1 MKQFI
6 LLYLLCL
13 PAYLFG
19 QTVSETQLTVRGRV
33 VNTHNETLPGAHVW
47 FIHPNDTL
55 QKQGAA
61 TDADGKFT
69 IQLPAGRYEMQVSY
83 IGYAPYT
90 AEVQAT
96 QSMTLPDIYLNE
108 SGKMMEEVK
117 VTARRITYNVQGYK
131 ANIQSYPLLKTQTLE
146 NVLRFLPG
154 LSVRPEGLLSYGEN
168 VLAVYVNNR
177 KVRFH
182 GKDLIS
188 YLSTFDAK
196 AILSVEVLDSTAE
209 PGATAGMGSVIKI
222 TTIHIE
228 DGGMASF
235 GLSGSDGSV
244 NDFSISPYL
253 NAQQKAGKWSAYAVA
268 SIDPH
273 SKRTIERASETDYY
287 ANESQ
292 RLESQSNTFKSQPS
306 MSYTLGVGYDFNKA
320 SSLLLD
326 GGVQYRKQFASS
338 ETQNELFQG
347 GNLDNQSKGT
357 TWQKNKRQGYN
368 LSLEYN
374 YTLSNITF
382 QATASYAQNKDDEEN
397 SREQTASEAPNYT
410 MNRLW
415 DNKDYRIWTMQTGV
429 RWNIN
434 TRHRLS
440 QFIDYSNW
448 DNTSHTDAQAS
459 VDGQQDPYNTYLSN
473 YLYKESSFSTN
484 TSYGYA
490 WKNLDVSL
498 GFRVKHTRINP
509 LLQTSEEVSYQRD
522 YTDFLPYASIN
533 YLINQEKGHKLSF
546 QYARIIS
553 YPGMTDLNPAIR
565 WNSEYSYST
574 GNPNLKPMLD
584 NVFILQSTFFG
595 YTLHS
600 SYKTQQTYLT
610 VPHVEENSNIIV
622 NSPESGGKNRTLGF
636 SLSAPFTPCNGWML
650 SVSGSYVWSEYQ
662 YQSQKVISNGWGA
675 ELSSM
680 NSLPWD
686 MSLMVNVLFSSPAKD
701 VFTESQFPCMVM
713 ANLSRPFLNNRL
725 NASLGFN
732 YMGKMDS
739 KTRTESYYSHSKDSK
754 ADLKVTLSLRYML
767 RWGNNKRVRVKQG
780 SGNEE
785 LKRLGN

>member
-1 MKQFI
+1 
-6 LLYLLCL
+6 
-13 PAYLFG
+13 
-19 QTVSETQLTVRGRV
+19 
-33 VNTHNETLPGAHVW
+33 
-47 FIHPNDTL
+47 
-55 QKQGAA
+55 
-61 TDADGKFT
+61 
-69 IQLPAGRYEMQVSY
+69 
-83 IGYAPYT
+83 
-90 AEVQAT
+90 
-96 QSMTLPDIYLNE
+96 
-108 SGKMMEEVK
+108 
-117 VTARRITYNVQGYK
+117 
-131 ANIQSYPLLKTQTLE
+131 
-146 NVLRFLPG
+146 
-154 LSVRPEGLLSYGEN
+154 
-168 VLAVYVNNR
+168 
-177 KVRFH
+177 
-182 GKDLIS
+182 
-188 YLSTFDAK
+188 
-196 AILSVEVLDSTAE
+196 
-209 PGATAGMGSVIKI
+209 
-222 TTIHIE
+222 
-228 DGGMASF
+228 
-235 GLSGSDGSV
+235 
-244 NDFSISPYL
+244 
-253 NAQQKAGKWSAYAVA
+253 
-268 SIDPH
+268 
-273 SKRTIERASETDYY
+273 
-287 ANESQ
+287 
-292 RLESQSNTFKSQPS
+292 

-650 SVSGSYVWSEYQ
+650 SVRGSYVWSEYQ

-701 VFTESQFPCMVM
+701 VYTESQFPCMVM